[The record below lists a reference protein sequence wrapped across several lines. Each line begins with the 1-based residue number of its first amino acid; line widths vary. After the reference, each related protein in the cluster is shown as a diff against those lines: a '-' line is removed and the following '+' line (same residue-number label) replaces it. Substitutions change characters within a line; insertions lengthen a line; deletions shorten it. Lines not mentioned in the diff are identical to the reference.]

1 MLINNSAISLPDI
14 LDSGIIE
21 ITVPPDMNISP
32 LPDEDIFDAQMA
44 EAKTIFAEA
53 IISDLTGDTLEAAY
67 QFEILFE
74 ALSNIEELSSDDE
87 FHTLEFNRLLTAA
100 IDYYEDESVTIGKV
114 ETGFSVA
121 MLKDKLNE
129 YIYNSKSVIKE
140 ENHLI
145 PIDPIEPLVLPKF

>member
-67 QFEILFE
+67 QFEIMFE
-74 ALSNIEELSSDDE
+74 SLSNI
-87 FHTLEFNRLLTAA
+87 
-100 IDYYEDESVTIGKV
+100 
-114 ETGFSVA
+114 
-121 MLKDKLNE
+121 
-129 YIYNSKSVIKE
+129 
-140 ENHLI
+140 
-145 PIDPIEPLVLPKF
+145 